1 MLTLTF
7 VDTRAQ
13 IATNLQLY
21 VGSTQLTSHGHYT
34 CGSGTQLTCHYANDK
49 TYGNFVSLMKNGEES
64 LNKKRLD
71 AYEPSINKEMSG
83 TISSSG
89 QYGCLYVS
97 YPNVAVNVTVTV
109 SGK

>member
-1 MLTLTF
+1 M
-7 VDTRAQ
+7 
-13 IATNLQLY
+13 
-21 VGSTQLTSHGHYT
+21 TSHGHYT

-49 TYGNFVSLMKNGEES
+49 AYGDFVSLMKYGGGS
-64 LNKKRLD
+64 LNKKKLD
-71 AYEPSINKEMSG
+71 AYEPTINKEMSG